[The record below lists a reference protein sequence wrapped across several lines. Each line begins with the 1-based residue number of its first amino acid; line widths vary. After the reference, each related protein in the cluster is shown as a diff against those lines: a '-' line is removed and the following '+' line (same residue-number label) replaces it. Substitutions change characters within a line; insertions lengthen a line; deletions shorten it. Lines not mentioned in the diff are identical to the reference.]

1 MNPEIGFLESEFE
14 RAVEAHSD
22 TSPNNIVELNQTPD
36 NVRQERDRRF
46 RGLLEALPVAIY
58 TTDPAGRIT
67 YFNEAAAEFWGQR
80 PQLGTAE
87 WCGSSKLYCPDGT
100 PLAHGDC
107 PMALALKENRPI
119 RGMEA
124 IAERPDG
131 SRVPFIPYPTPLYD
145 QNGRLVGAVNML
157 IDISER
163 KRAEAEQ
170 AMLVREVHHRVRN
183 TLAIAQ
189 AIVGSTAKTSDTIE
203 GFKDSL
209 IGRISALA
217 RTHLLMSDATRTEVD
232 FEVMLRSELDPFAD
246 GSGMRV
252 AISGPPVE
260 IISRT
265 AVPLGM
271 ALHELTTNA
280 AKYGAL
286 SVLGGKV
293 EVTWR
298 IITEA
303 TKRHLEF
310 DWIESGGPA
319 VTPPSRKGFGDQL
332 LEIVLPRQV
341 FATTNVDYHAD
352 GLKVRVKLPLADAK
366 PEAAKAKDAKAAK
379 PAKK

>member
-1 MNPEIGFLESEFE
+1 MHPEIGFLESEFE

-22 TSPNNIVELNQTPD
+22 TNPNNVVELNQSPD
-36 NVRQERDRRF
+36 SARQERDRRF

-80 PQLGTAE
+80 PTLGTQE
-87 WCGSSKLYCPDGT
+87 WCGSWKLFWPDGS
-100 PLAHGDC
+100 PLAHDAC

-131 SRVPFIPYPTPLYD
+131 TKVPFIPYPTPLYD
-145 QNGRLVGAVNML
+145 QNGRVVGAVNML
-157 IDISER
+157 VDISER

-189 AIVGSTAKTSDTIE
+189 AIVGSTAKSSDTIE
-203 GFKDSL
+203 GFKDAL

-217 RTHLLMSDATRTEVD
+217 RTHLLMSDATRPEVD
-232 FEVMLRSELDPFAD
+232 FEVMLKNELDPFAD
-246 GSGMRV
+246 GSDMRV
-252 AISGPPVE
+252 AMSGPSVE
-260 IISRT
+260 VSSRT

-271 ALHELTTNA
+271 ALHEMTTNA

-286 SVLGGKV
+286 STFGGKL

-298 IITEA
+298 VITEA
-303 TKRHLEF
+303 KNRHLEF

-319 VTPPSRKGFGDQL
+319 LAPPERKGFGAQL
-332 LEIVLPRQV
+332 LEVVLPRQV
-341 FATTNVDYHAD
+341 FATTSVDYRPD
-352 GLKVRVKLPLADAK
+352 GLHVRVKLPIADA
-366 PEAAKAKDAKAAK
+366 PAKAKDAKAAK
-379 PAKK
+379 PKK

>member
-1 MNPEIGFLESEFE
+1 MSTHPEIGFLESEFE
-14 RAVEAHSD
+14 RAVAAHSE
-22 TSPNNIVELNQTPD
+22 TNSD
-36 NVRQERDRRF
+36 NVVDITQENDRDRTRRF
-46 RGLLEALPVAIY
+46 RSLLEALPVAIY

-80 PQLGTAE
+80 PALGTSE
-87 WCGSSKLYCPDGT
+87 WCGSWKLFWPDGS
-100 PLAHGDC
+100 PLAHDDC
-107 PMALALKENRPI
+107 PMAMALKENRPI

-124 IAERPDG
+124 VAQRPDG
-131 SRVPFIPYPTPLYD
+131 TQVPFIPYPTPLYD
-145 QNGRLVGAVNML
+145 QNGRMVGAVNML
-157 IDISER
+157 VDISER

-203 GFKDSL
+203 GFKDAL

-232 FEVMLRSELDPFAD
+232 FEVMLKNELDPFSD
-246 GSGMRV
+246 SSGMRV
-252 AISGPPVE
+252 ELSGPPVE
-260 IISRT
+260 ITSRT

-280 AKYGAL
+280 AKFGAL
-286 SVLGGKV
+286 STLGGKV
-293 EVTWR
+293 EVSWR
-298 IITEA
+298 VITEA

-319 VTPPSRKGFGDQL
+319 VTPPERKGFGDQL
-332 LEIVLPRQV
+332 LEVVLPRQV
-341 FATTNVDYHAD
+341 FATTSVEYRAD
-352 GLKVRVKLPLADAK
+352 GLRVRVKLPLADAPKMAAKK
-366 PEAAKAKDAKAAK
+366 PEK
-379 PAKK
+379 PTKK

>member
-1 MNPEIGFLESEFE
+1 MSTQPEIGFLEGEFE
-14 RAVEAHSD
+14 RALAAHPDSGP
-22 TSPNNIVELNQTPD
+22 SSNVVELNGD
-36 NVRQERDRRF
+36 NARQERDRRF

-80 PQLGTAE
+80 PALGTQE
-87 WCGSSKLYCPDGT
+87 WCGSWKLYWPDGS
-100 PLAHGDC
+100 PLAHEAC

-131 SRVPFIPYPTPLYD
+131 SKVPFIPYPTPICD
-145 QNGRLVGAVNML
+145 QNGRMVGAVNML
-157 IDISER
+157 VDITER

-170 AMLVREVHHRVRN
+170 AMLMREVHHRVRN

-189 AIVGSTAKTSDTIE
+189 AIVGSTAKSSDTIE
-203 GFKDSL
+203 GFKDAL

-217 RTHLLMSDATRTEVD
+217 RTHLLMSDATRTAVD
-232 FEVMLRSELDPFAD
+232 FEVMLKNELEPFAD

-252 AISGPPVE
+252 AMSGPPVE
-260 IISRT
+260 VSSRT

-271 ALHELTTNA
+271 ALHEMTTNA

-286 SVLGGKV
+286 STWGGKL

-298 IITEA
+298 VITEA
-303 TKRHLEF
+303 KNRHLEF

-319 VTPPSRKGFGDQL
+319 LTPPDRKGFGAQL
-332 LEIVLPRQV
+332 LEIVLPRQIA
-341 FATTNVDYHAD
+341 ATTNVDYRPD
-352 GLKVRVKLPLADAK
+352 GLHVRVKLPLAAELK
-366 PEAAKAKDAKAAK
+366 PKPKDAK

>member
-1 MNPEIGFLESEFE
+1 MLEIGFLENEFE
-14 RAVEAHSD
+14 RAVAAHSE
-22 TSPNNIVELNQTPD
+22 TSPATNVVELGRNADTA
-36 NVRQERDRRF
+36 RKERDRRF

-67 YFNEAAAEFWGQR
+67 YFNEAAAEMWGQR
-80 PQLGTAE
+80 PQLGDSQ
-87 WCGSSKLYCPDGT
+87 WCGAWKLYWPDGT
-100 PLAHGDC
+100 PLAHADC
-107 PMALALKENRPI
+107 PMAMALKENRPI
-119 RGMEA
+119 RDMEA
-124 IAERPDG
+124 ISERPDG
-131 SRVPFIPYPTPLYD
+131 TRVPFIPYPTPLHD
-145 QNGRLVGAVNML
+145 QNGRLVGGVNML
-157 IDISER
+157 VDITER

-189 AIVGSTAKTSDTIE
+189 AIVGSTAKSSDTIE

-217 RTHLLMSDATRTEVD
+217 RTHLLMSDATRTMLD
-232 FEVMLRSELDPFAD
+232 FEMMLKNELDPFAD
-246 GSGMRV
+246 SSGERV

-260 IISRT
+260 VSSRT

-298 IITEA
+298 VITEA
-303 TKRHLEF
+303 TRRHLEF

-319 VTPPSRKGFGDQL
+319 VTAPDRQGFGTQL
-332 LEIVLPRQV
+332 LDVVLPRQIS
-341 FATTNVDYHAD
+341 ATTNTEYLAD
-352 GLKVRVKLPLADAK
+352 GVRVRVRLPLPDTK
-366 PEAAKAKDAKAAK
+366 E
-379 PAKK
+379 KKSRKKS